1 LLTSLLIAAILV
13 LVWLYE
19 KRWRHGR
26 RLIADLRR
34 AVESDR
40 DLLLEADRHL
50 ASEMG
55 LDELLAVLR
64 VKMEERAAVLARSAT
79 QMEQIKTTFRNM
91 REGALVLDSENRV
104 LVANAAAERLLNEGT
119 TLVGRR
125 VERFIHHPEF
135 IDLIAQV
142 KKGGFYGRRQFEVDL
157 LGKAAWLEI
166 SGAPLGA
173 EAESGLSLFLVND
186 ITRVKR
192 LEAIR
197 RDFAANVS
205 HELRTPITVIKGF
218 AETLH
223 EDLPRLS
230 PAQTAQFIEKIH
242 RNTRRLSA
250 LIEDLLALSRLES
263 GTLELNLRRCDL
275 RREIEAFATDYRRT
289 VAPEIPLRLVL
300 PTDPVEADIDTVYF
314 GRILTNLVDN
324 AYRYAETHTF
334 VGISLGVDGENGLV
348 EMVVEDDGEGIPDR
362 ARDRIFQRF
371 YRLDK
376 GRSSRTGGTGLGL
389 SIVRHAMFAHGG
401 NVRVLAREP
410 KGSRFLCVFPG
421 PARGEAGR

>member
-1 LLTSLLIAAILV
+1 MLSFLLIAAIV
-13 LVWLYE
+13 IMVWLYE
-19 KRWRHGR
+19 KRWRRGR
-26 RLIADLRR
+26 RLIADLRQ

-55 LDELLAVLR
+55 LDELLAVIR

-135 IDLIAQV
+135 NDLIAQV
-142 KKGGFYGRRQFEVDL
+142 RKGGFYGRRQIEVDL

-173 EAESGLSLFLVND
+173 EAEGGLSLFLIND
-186 ITRVKR
+186 ITTVKR

-230 PAQTAQFIEKIH
+230 PDQTARFVEKIH

-250 LIEDLLALSRLES
+250 LVEDLLALSRLES

-275 RREIEAFATDYRRT
+275 RHEIETFAAEYRRT
-289 VAPEIPLRLVL
+289 ANREIPLRLSL
-300 PTDPVEADIDTVYF
+300 PATPVEADIDAVYF

-324 AYRYAETHTF
+324 AYRYGETLTF
-334 VGISLGVDGENGLV
+334 VGINLREDGENGLV
-348 EMVVEDDGEGIPDR
+348 EMVVEDDGVGIPDR

-389 SIVRHAMFAHGG
+389 SIVRHAMLAHGG
-401 NVRVLAREP
+401 NVRVLSRNP
-410 KGSRFLCVFPG
+410 NGSRFLCVFPC
-421 PARGEAGR
+421 PARRGEGR